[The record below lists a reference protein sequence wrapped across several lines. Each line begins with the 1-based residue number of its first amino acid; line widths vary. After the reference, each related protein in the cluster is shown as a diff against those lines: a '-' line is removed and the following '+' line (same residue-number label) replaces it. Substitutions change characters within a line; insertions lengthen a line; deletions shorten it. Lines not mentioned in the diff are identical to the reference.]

1 MLGCLEPQL
10 QLVDVGAETKL
21 GTQPLSHLPS
31 LMRAQFNP
39 VQMSCRGHELV
50 QSTSRPF
57 TKNLV
62 STLSRFHSLENSRH
76 GS

>member
-1 MLGCLEPQL
+1 MCLEPQL
-10 QLVDVGAETKL
+10 QLVDVGADTKL
-21 GTQPLSHLPS
+21 GTQPLNHLPS
-31 LMRAQFNP
+31 LMRGQFSP
-39 VQMSCRGHELV
+39 VQMSCRGRELV
-50 QSTSRPF
+50 QSTSQPF